1 MKQLTL
7 LTLITILFVGCVPA
21 QNKVG
26 NLTLSD
32 SIFNAYILD
41 LYHYPDTVYVANEST
56 DLLKL
61 SVGSKKKI
69 HYYNAYI
76 DTIYDGL
83 LGCSCDMA
91 QVRKDYEKNKD
102 YKTREINHV
111 PAGSY
116 QVGTYYY
123 IPRKPSEND
132 FIKWYK
138 KHSK

>member
-1 MKQLTL
+1 MKL
-7 LTLITILFVGCVPA
+7 LILLISSFLFVSCVPA

-32 SIFNAYILD
+32 SLFNAYILD
-41 LYHYPDTVYVANEST
+41 LYHYPDTVYIANEST
-56 DLLKL
+56 DLLKN
-61 SVGSKKKI
+61 SIGSKRKI

-83 LGCSCDMA
+83 IACSCDMA
-91 QVRKDYEKNKD
+91 QVRKDYEKNKN
-102 YKTREINHV
+102 YKTREIEHV

-116 QVGTYYY
+116 PIGTWYY

-132 FIKWYK
+132 FIKWFK
-138 KHSK
+138 KHKK